1 MLLKIEIENE
11 IIENLGKNNIENMIK
26 NLLITESK
34 KKNESMQF
42 NNVSDEQIIES
53 FKKISILYDN
63 TLKELANWIL

>member
-1 MLLKIEIENE
+1 MLLQIEIENE

-26 NLLITESK
+26 NLLIAESK
-34 KKNESMQF
+34 KKNESMHF

-63 TLKELANWIL
+63 TLKELAN

>member
-1 MLLKIEIENE
+1 MLLQIEIENE

-26 NLLITESK
+26 NLLIAESK

-42 NNVSDEQIIES
+42 NNISDEQVIES

-63 TLKELANWIL
+63 TLKELAN

>member
-1 MLLKIEIENE
+1 MLLQIEIENE

-26 NLLITESK
+26 NLLIEESK

-42 NNVSDEQIIES
+42 NNISDEQVIES

-63 TLKELANWIL
+63 TLKELAN